1 MSSVQ
6 SLVEQGA
13 RDAVQT
19 INAALNRPGRS
30 VAVIDLTF
38 LLRRNGVL
46 DRLKAEG
53 DAISIPPD

>member
-1 MSSVQ
+1 M
-6 SLVEQGA
+6 E
-13 RDAVQT
+13 T
-19 INAALNRPGRS
+19 IHAALNRPGRS

-53 DAISIPPD
+53 DQVTVPTD